1 MNERLI
7 RFVVEKKQMETS
19 IRSKSAAGFSPTVC
33 EAILEVLEECA
44 DSLTV
49 YQNIL
54 RQQST
59 IDDDATNIFP
69 NVKYVLRI
77 VQ

>member
-1 MNERLI
+1 
-7 RFVVEKKQMETS
+7 METS

-44 DSLTV
+44 DSLSV

-54 RQQST
+54 QQST
-59 IDDDATNIFP
+59 IDNDATNIFP